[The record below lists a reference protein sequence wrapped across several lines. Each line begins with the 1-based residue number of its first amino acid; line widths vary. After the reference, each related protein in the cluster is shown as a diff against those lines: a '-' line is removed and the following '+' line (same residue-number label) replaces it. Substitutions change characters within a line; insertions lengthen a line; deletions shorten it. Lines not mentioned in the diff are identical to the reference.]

1 MPQPVI
7 SSEQYSLLVRERIA
21 TLRQLRLGLIRG
33 APQSAPHRFFDSI
46 RILIGA
52 IEKVFT
58 SRSEDIKSQ
67 SISEVEK
74 DRKIAFAARLT
85 MKLLNDV
92 QEQLFPFLEKLGSPH
107 VPLAVLPAM
116 QRIASEFE
124 TDVEL
129 YLFPSSEHNFGFSGF
144 RNLIETFIQKFE
156 LIIADDLKAEIQKE
170 AGKLPSW
177 FVFLSFPYV
186 VYDSALHLTPLLHE
200 LGHFADFELGIYR
213 ELLPIDV
220 SSIEAANKLV
230 DEICQMPLSR
240 EGPKVESSQQPGV
253 EARVGQILQ
262 REVIAQQVF
271 AQCSE
276 VIHGWVHELISDLFA
291 LRMGGPAYFYAF
303 VTFAANLGLEAK
315 AATTHPS
322 PAIRIDFM
330 VKELKELGYFSED
343 SSEHVRSSLKEW
355 ENWIEAQ
362 KLEPEGGPVLVAY
375 LAMKENATK
384 LANAVRRHTA
394 SFSYGTN
401 TFTEKV
407 PAITNDLE
415 AGIPPIDRPSV
426 HEGVLEPCDFADIL
440 NGAWTTYM
448 FSPDKLESLLDC
460 PNEERKLR
468 AVSALNELALKA
480 IEDSEILR
488 KCQKPPEAKA

>member
-7 SSEQYSLLVRERIA
+7 SAEQYSLLVRERIA
-21 TLRQLRLGLIRG
+21 ALRQLRLGLIRG

-58 SRSEDIKSQ
+58 NRSEDIKSQ

-74 DRKIAFAARLT
+74 DNKIAFAARLT
-85 MKLLNDV
+85 LKLLNDV

-129 YLFPSSEHNFGFSGF
+129 YLFPASEHNFGFSGF
-144 RNLIETFIQKFE
+144 RNLTRTFIQKFE
-156 LIIADDLKAEIQKE
+156 LIIPDDLKAEIQKE
-170 AGKLPSW
+170 AEKLPSW

-186 VYDSALHLTPLLHE
+186 VHDSALHLTPLLHE
-200 LGHFADFELGIYR
+200 LGHFADFERGIYK

-220 SSIEAANKLV
+220 SGIEAADKLV
-230 DEICQMPLSR
+230 DKICQMPLSQQ
-240 EGPKVESSQQPGV
+240 GPKAESSQEPSV

-276 VIHGWVHELISDLFA
+276 VIHSWVHELISDLFA
-291 LRMGGPAYFYAF
+291 LRMVGPAYFYAF
-303 VTFAANLGLEAK
+303 ATFAGTVGLEAK
-315 AATTHPS
+315 AEKTHPS

-343 SSEHVRSSLKEW
+343 SSEQVRSSLKGW
-355 ENWIEAQ
+355 ENWIQTQ
-362 KLEPEGGPVLVAY
+362 KLEPEDDIALVAH

-384 LANAVRRHTA
+384 LANAVRKH
-394 SFSYGTN
+394 SPQFSYEAE
-401 TFTEKV
+401 TFVAKV
-407 PAITNDLE
+407 PCVTADLD

-426 HEGVLEPCDFADIL
+426 HKGVLEPCGFADIL

-448 FSPDKLESLLDC
+448 FSPERLESLLDC
-460 PNEERKLR
+460 RVEERKLR
-468 AVSALNELALKA
+468 AVSVLNELVLKA
-480 IEDSEILR
+480 IEASEILR
-488 KCQKPPEAKA
+488 RCQKPPEAKA